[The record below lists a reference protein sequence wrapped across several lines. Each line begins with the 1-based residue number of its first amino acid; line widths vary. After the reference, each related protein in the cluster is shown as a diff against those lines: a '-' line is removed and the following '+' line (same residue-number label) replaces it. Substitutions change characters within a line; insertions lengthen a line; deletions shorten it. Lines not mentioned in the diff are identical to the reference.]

1 MINVVLNPKTPRV
14 RILGKNGFKLCSSS
28 AQEWWGGTS
37 VQGWAVIERPRMG
50 DGFGWTSIFSSS
62 VQGCTEQIYY
72 EKRKNFSSSAQE
84 WGGDGFVSRQNA
96 VYWAKTKIT
105 PNPGRSRVKISKV
118 MHIYYF

>member
-84 WGGDGFVSRQNA
+84 WGGTDSCHGKMQYTGQKRKSLRTLGVLGLN
-96 VYWAKTKIT
+96 
-105 PNPGRSRVKISKV
+105 SK
-118 MHIYYF
+118 HTT